1 MSAPVLPD
9 PYWLLAEATGFDGL
23 RPADQVDGVTLWP
36 VSVQLEAGAA
46 PPALDPPSRWV
57 PSHEGSTHRT
67 AEVDA
72 AGHAVL
78 RKHADVVRVVLAAAQ
93 QPSRPTARLPVS
105 RRANR
110 AASPAYDG
118 EPPAEVLLGVID
130 NGCPFAHPDL
140 LRADGKPRVLRL
152 WNQDPGLGLPLR
164 APAGFGYG
172 AEWSRADLHRLMQA
186 STAAGGTIEA
196 AHLYRKVGLDMLLH
210 RTSHGAQVT
219 GLLAGRRQ
227 WGGRADPL
235 PRDQAGTAARADL
248 AFVQLPRHLVAAVS
262 VAHLEQRAY
271 DGLRYLAALA
281 RGQGYRKLAVVL
293 AYESWV
299 GPHDGS
305 GWFETAIDALVTEEA
320 HRTRKLEVQ
329 VFTIAGNGRARG
341 AHARVERR
349 AKRATLSWHL
359 PPGNELPCWMEL
371 WPDAGF
377 KPVDTPLQLR
387 LTAPGG
393 ASTDWLEW
401 GQGGQL
407 PGANGRMARLVT
419 LGESALSP
427 TRAVGLLRMEPTR
440 PAPGAAGAEHGL
452 WRLELRTSGK
462 ALPPLSARLGRLEA
476 DPQAPRRARSAA
488 FVGRSPQELI
498 LDARQTLNGHAG
510 GQHMVAVGAT
520 LAADF
525 PYASTPGQ
533 DARGRPHP
541 LSTDV
546 GQPQVALRGGPAP
559 YSGAARKGSNPN
571 WSVEIEEGLM
581 RMGRIAIGNTAAAV
595 ARVSGSSAA
604 APRAVALLGDYQ
616 AAPAKAAANNP
627 VQVPGPVAADP
638 CLGILLGR

>member
-1 MSAPVLPD
+1 MAAPGLAD
-9 PYWLLAEATGFDGL
+9 PYWLLAEAAGFDGL
-23 RPADQVDGVTLWP
+23 RPADQANGVTLWP

-46 PPALDPPSRWV
+46 LPALDPPSRWL
-57 PSHEGSTHRT
+57 PSHQGSTHRL

-72 AGHAVL
+72 AGQAALRAHAG
-78 RKHADVVRVVLAAAQ
+78 VVRVVLAAALE
-93 QPSRPTARLPVS
+93 PSRPRAGLPVT
-105 RRANR
+105 RGANQ
-110 AASPAYDG
+110 AASPALDG
-118 EPPAEVLLGVID
+118 KRPTQRLLGVID

-140 LRADGKPRVLRL
+140 LRRDGKPRVLRL
-152 WNQDPGLGLPLR
+152 WNQEPAPALAAR
-164 APAGFGYG
+164 APADFGYG
-172 AEWSRADLHRLMQA
+172 AEWSRADLWEQMKDSA
-186 STAAGGTIEA
+186 EAPGAVDAAA
-196 AHLYRKVGLDMLLH
+196 LYRGAGLDMLLH
-210 RTSHGAQVT
+210 RTSHGAQVA

-227 WGGRADPL
+227 WGGRANPL
-235 PRDQAGTAARADL
+235 PRAQAGRAARADL

-271 DGLRYLAALA
+271 DGVRYLAALA
-281 RGQGYRKLAVVL
+281 RSQGYGQLAVVL
-293 AYESWV
+293 AYESWM

-305 GWFETAIDALVTEEA
+305 GWFESAIDALVTEEA
-320 HRTRKLEVQ
+320 NRTRKLEVQ

-377 KPVDTPLQLR
+377 KPADTPLQLR

-393 ASTDWLEW
+393 ASTEWLEW

-427 TRAVGLLRMEPTR
+427 TRAVGLLRMQPTR

-462 ALPPLSARLGRLEA
+462 TLPPLSARLGRLEA

-638 CLGILLGR
+638 GLGTLLGR